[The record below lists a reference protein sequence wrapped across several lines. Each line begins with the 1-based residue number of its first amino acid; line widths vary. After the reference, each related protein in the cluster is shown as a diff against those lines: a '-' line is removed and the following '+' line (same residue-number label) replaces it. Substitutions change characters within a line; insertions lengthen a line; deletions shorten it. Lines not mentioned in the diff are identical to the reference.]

1 MPEEKRIWN
10 LRLNLDDFNSEYL
23 KARNDSDRLSFFL
36 GFHLGCMGGT
46 ISESDPKQF
55 EAGFVIGIGMFRK
68 AEELSKINSKGA
80 NTSVDVRRRKYGTA
94 QPSPSVRS
102 SVRSEDAQ
110 AFAEQTPEPN
120 ELTMNPN
127 NERTK
132 EPRSRFVPPTLDEL
146 TAYAKE
152 IGFKD
157 PQKWMDHYVSNG
169 WKVGKVK
176 MVDWKACVRNWNRS
190 PSMSITPAKPRPEW
204 VVAKI
209 EQLKREKRRFEA
221 SGRTNSAADIQREID
236 QLEKGNP

>member
-1 MPEEKRIWN
+1 MSEEKRIWN

-80 NTSVDVRRRKYGTA
+80 NASVDVRRRKYGTA

-102 SVRSEDAQ
+102 SVRSEDDQ
-110 AFAEQTPEPN
+110 AFAEQTPE
-120 ELTMNPN
+120 
-127 NERTK
+127 
-132 EPRSRFVPPTLDEL
+132 PTLDEL

>member
-80 NTSVDVRRRKYGTA
+80 STSVDARRKKYGTA

-120 ELTMNPN
+120 ELTMNPT

-152 IGFKD
+152 IGFRD
-157 PQKWMDHYVSNG
+157 VDKWMNHYASNG
-169 WKVGKVK
+169 WMVGKNK
-176 MVDWKACVRNWNRS
+176 MKDWKACVRNWNLN
-190 PSMSITPAKPRPEW
+190 P
-204 VVAKI
+204 
-209 EQLKREKRRFEA
+209 
-221 SGRTNSAADIQREID
+221 IQRPGFQKPGPKLTGFTPEYMEQGRIVRND
-236 QLEKGNP
+236 GLDF